1 MHMRFTVPAARSPFP
16 IQICHREIMEFFV
29 CMTSFEKRSTVT
41 NLVMLLLFLLLPL
54 LVDPAATTLH
64 AAAAAPPE
72 AAARAALQQWMTASS
87 KTRSVTADFEQ
98 LRNLSNV
105 KRPLRKQ
112 GKLWMVKEGGRFRWQ
127 VGEPPTLIV
136 VRGADGGM
144 MVIDVADKEARA
156 WSKEALLEREK
167 EGKGQGFASMMEAMN
182 APSLAEFE
190 QRFKLEDWRVDPAN
204 PSGWEF
210 DLSFR
215 DRRTSL
221 VVRQLKLAV
230 NTQDGALRS
239 MTLHMRDGSS
249 LSTVI
254 RSYTLNKALPE
265 DVFKVDTAG
274 YEVKKEE

>member
-1 MHMRFTVPAARSPFP
+1 MS
-16 IQICHREIMEFFV
+16 
-29 CMTSFEKRSTVT
+29 SFEKRI
-41 NLVMLLLFLLLPL
+41 VMTKSVALLLLLLAL
-54 LVDPAATTLH
+54 WCGGPATAH
-64 AAAAAPPE
+64 AVAPPE
-72 AAARAALQQWMTASS
+72 ADAKGALQQWMTAST
-87 KTRSVTADFEQ
+87 KAKSVTADFEQ

-112 GKLWMVKEGGRFRWQ
+112 GKLWIVKEGGKFRWQ
-127 VGEPPTLIV
+127 IGEPPTVIV

-144 MVIDVADKEARA
+144 MVVNVAEKEAQV
-156 WSKEALLEREK
+156 WSKETLLEREK
-167 EGKGQGFASMMEAMN
+167 EGKGQGFSSMMEAMN

-204 PSGWEF
+204 PSWWEF

-230 NTQDGALRS
+230 STQDGALRS

-254 RSYTLNKALPE
+254 RSYTLNKAVPAEL
-265 DVFKVDTAG
+265 FKVDTAG
-274 YEVKKEE
+274 YEVKKGE

>member
-1 MHMRFTVPAARSPFP
+1 MK
-16 IQICHREIMEFFV
+16 FFAKQKRIASAKLV
-29 CMTSFEKRSTVT
+29 TSSRR
-41 NLVMLLLFLLLPL
+41 LLILLLLLPL
-54 LVDPAATTLH
+54 LVGPAATPLH
-64 AAAAAPPE
+64 AAAAPPE

-87 KTRSVTADFEQ
+87 KTKSVTADFEQ

-144 MVIDVADKEARA
+144 MVIDVADKEAHV
-156 WSKEALLEREK
+156 WSKETLLEREK

-254 RSYTLNKALPE
+254 RGYTLNKAVPP